1 VRLERLEIEDFGLI
15 ANAALEFAGGF
26 TVCSGETGSGKTMLL
41 GALGFVLGE
50 RASADIVRGGAS
62 RARVTL
68 EVDADPTLRTSLAS
82 AGFEID
88 EGEPAILTREMLA
101 NGKSSARI
109 NGRPATAAQLRES
122 GELLVDLIGQHEQQ
136 RLLSRAYQLDV
147 LDRFAGPKAL
157 DARGR
162 VAEAHAR
169 AAALEREL
177 AEVRE
182 NSGRG
187 LAEVEFARYALAEI
201 DEAKLEPGEDERL
214 RERRDYVANI
224 ERIAAALGQA
234 SAALSG
240 NDGGAVEA
248 LGSAAATLAGLARY
262 GAELARL
269 AETLAALQSD
279 ATDVAVRIAR
289 EAESSEFDPAELES
303 LGERLDAIERL
314 KKKYGA
320 SIELLLEARARFA
333 ENVERYAAR
342 DERQAELATALSA
355 ACEDLERHANALGEL
370 RASAARELEAAIAA
384 ELADLAMPAARFE
397 VALENLPAIGPQGR
411 EQADFALSPNPG
423 EPLRPLM
430 RAASG
435 GELSRVLL
443 ALVVVLADRRER
455 TALVFDEIDAGVGG
469 TTANAVAQRLGSLAR
484 GAQVLCVTHLAQIA
498 SWADRHYTLVK
509 HETKDTTTIELVE
522 LTEHGAVLDELARM
536 LSGTVAAVA
545 IDHAGTLL
553 RDVRR
558 RKARK
563 AAV

>member
-1 VRLERLEIEDFGLI
+1 MRLQRLEIEDFGLI

-182 NSGRG
+182 NSGRW

-240 NDGGAVEA
+240 NEGGAVEA

-320 SIELLLEARARFA
+320 SIELLFEARARFA

-355 ACEDLERHANALGEL
+355 AREDLERHANALGEL

-498 SWADRHYTLVK
+498 SWADRHYALVK